1 VTTAPPRSSW
11 WRSSGWTSP
20 APRLIP
26 VRCAR
31 AAAAN
36 AASFNEFAERVGAA
50 GLPDLLEAA
59 ASYLSFV
66 EGRDQFTRPQ
76 LMVKARQVMED
87 EFSREDGLRH
97 FGRLLREGKLRKV
110 AAGHF
115 TVSDRIN
122 FRPEERAAG

>member
-1 VTTAPPRSSW
+1 MADI
-11 WRSSGWTSP
+11 
-20 APRLIP
+20 AKHEKLHDADMDADAEAH
-26 VRCAR
+26 AR